1 MQDLIDL
8 FRHNSWANG
17 KVFDLVAGLDAQVIA
32 GEAPGTRSTVTGTLA
47 HLARVEYVYLAM
59 LEQRPWPSVESDAAY
74 GAHDLSWFRSHVQE
88 LSAAYLTLLDAITP
102 ESLGRALDI
111 PWFSFSVTAREG
123 LLQVLTHSAQHRS
136 QVLSWLST
144 RGVPTP
150 DLDYVLMLREMRQP
164 E

>member
-1 MQDLIDL
+1 MQELIDL

-17 KVFDLVAGLDAQVIA
+17 KVFDLVAGLDATMLEV
-32 GEAPGTRSTVTGTLA
+32 EAPGTQSTVTSTLA
-47 HLARVEYVYLAM
+47 HLARVEYAYLAM
-59 LEQRPWPSVESDAAY
+59 LEQRPSASVESGDAY
-74 GAHDLSWFRSHVQE
+74 RAHDLGWFRTNVQE
-88 LSAAYLTLLDAITP
+88 LGAAYLTLLGASTP
-102 ESLGRALDI
+102 EGLGRALAI
-111 PWFSFSVTAREG
+111 PWFRFPVTAREG

-164 E
+164 A

>member
-17 KVFDLVAGLDAQVIA
+17 KVFDLVAGLDATMLEV
-32 GEAPGTRSTVTGTLA
+32 EAPGTQSTVIDTLA
-47 HLARVEYVYLAM
+47 HLARVEYAYLAM
-59 LEQRPWPSVESDAAY
+59 LEQRRSASVEGTETY
-74 GAHDLSWFRSHVQE
+74 LAHDLGWFRSHVQE
-88 LSAAYLTLLDAITP
+88 LGAAYLTLLDASTP
-102 ESLGRALDI
+102 TGLGRVLAI
-111 PWFSFSVTAREG
+111 PWFSFPVTAREG

-164 E
+164 A